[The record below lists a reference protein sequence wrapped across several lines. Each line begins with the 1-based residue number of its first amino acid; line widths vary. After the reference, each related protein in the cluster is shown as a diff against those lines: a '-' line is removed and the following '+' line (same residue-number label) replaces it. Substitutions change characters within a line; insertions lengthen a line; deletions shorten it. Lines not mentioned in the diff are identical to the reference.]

1 MALVLD
7 ILTIALLAGGA
18 FFSLTGAV
26 GMLRMPDFY
35 SRIHPAGKN
44 DTLGVILLF
53 SALAI
58 ESIRHG
64 YGWLPL
70 GKLGLI
76 VGFLMISAPAATHAI
91 TQAAF
96 LEGLP
101 SWKSEPSEPDG
112 RS

>member
-1 MALVLD
+1 MTLLLD
-7 ILTIALLAGGA
+7 ILTAVLLAAGA

-44 DTLGVILLF
+44 DTLGVLLVF
-53 SALAI
+53 SALAM
-58 ESIRHG
+58 ETIRYG

-70 GKLGLI
+70 AKLGLI
-76 VGFLMISAPAATHAI
+76 VGFLLISAPAATHAI

-96 LEGLP
+96 LDGLP
-101 SWKSEPSEPDG
+101 SWESEPEESDG
-112 RS
+112 RP